1 MENPDFAEVVQKMTQ
16 SVPAAHE
23 STQDVTQDIIQE
35 PPEEHPEE
43 QFGEKRCQRFMDKM
57 DEGARYLADDLAT
70 WDDYIKD
77 IKEKLEFEVTIRWNN

>member
-1 MENPDFAEVVQKMTQ
+1 
-16 SVPAAHE
+16 
-23 STQDVTQDIIQE
+23 
-35 PPEEHPEE
+35 
-43 QFGEKRCQRFMDKM
+43 MDKM

>member
-23 STQDVTQDIIQE
+23 STQDVTQDITQE
-35 PPEEHPEE
+35 PPEE